1 MPESRLNRRGVNLLA
16 IISVLS
22 LSFLIGFQ
30 VPAFAEIE
38 DVLFEKGV
46 ITKEDWVKIKA
57 DKEKIAN
64 EGKGL
69 EYRAEAPK
77 HEALNFLK
85 GLEIGVVFYMDLTYA
100 QGDSFTAN
108 RVQKGLNETTAENNR
123 GLAQGFHFTRT
134 YLNVRKYFEGDL
146 HSGS

>member
-1 MPESRLNRRGVNLLA
+1 MSAPDGERHALSPPKSDPNNRPVGGDLMQESRLKRRGMKLLGDVKLLA

-22 LSFLIGFQ
+22 LCCLIGFQ
-30 VPAFAEIE
+30 VPAFAEVE

-64 EGKGL
+64 AGKGL

-85 GLEIGVVFYMDLTYA
+85 GLEIGVVFYMDLTYG

-108 RVQKGLNETTAENNR
+108 RVSKGL
-123 GLAQGFHFTRT
+123 
-134 YLNVRKYFEGDL
+134 
-146 HSGS
+146 

>member
-1 MPESRLNRRGVNLLA
+1 MQESRLKRRGAKLLA

-22 LSFLIGFQ
+22 LFFLIGFQ

-57 DKEKIAN
+57 DKEKIASAD
-64 EGKGL
+64 KGL

-77 HEALNFLK
+77 HEGLNFLR

-100 QGDSFTAN
+100 QGDSFTSN
-108 RVQKGLNETTAENNR
+108 RVQKGLNETT
-123 GLAQGFHFTRT
+123 
-134 YLNVRKYFEGDL
+134 
-146 HSGS
+146 